1 MLYVQRF
8 SSLCMLTPVQ
18 EELDRREQQ
27 IETLTSQNTDL
38 QTTLEQLKGELV
50 NCNSETERVTAELDK
65 LRVSAS
71 KTANAPD
78 PAETS
83 RLELRYRE
91 LQETVEALRVDL
103 DRWENAY
110 MDERSRREEQQAHA
124 QRMETARKEAE
135 ERESQQRQ
143 AAAQDKLVARQLQQ
157 TLEELQLCVY

>member
-1 MLYVQRF
+1 MYADSR
-8 SSLCMLTPVQ
+8 TGRAGPARAT
-18 EELDRREQQ
+18 DRDAHEPKFRPPDHARAAE
-27 IETLTSQNTDL
+27 
-38 QTTLEQLKGELV
+38 GELV

-91 LQETVEALRVDL
+91 LQETVEVLRVDL